1 MGLYTSV
8 SVFKVI
14 WGKGEVEGDCAR
26 RLVENTGSFDLAEDI
41 TPYILIV
48 AISQAADL
56 LVLLCCTGIGTEVE
70 LGEGKVPGVD
80 AADPLWMELGM
91 YTLSSGDH

>member
-1 MGLYTSV
+1 M
-8 SVFKVI
+8 
-14 WGKGEVEGDCAR
+14 
-26 RLVENTGSFDLAEDI
+26 ENAGSFDLAEDTGKV

-56 LVLLCCTGIGTEVE
+56 LVLLCCTGIGTELEIV
-70 LGEGKVPGVD
+70 GGKVPGVD

-91 YTLSSGDH
+91 